1 MDLDAFRRL
10 LTPRGQEALKA
21 AAEVVGDDPVAAVTR
36 LRRSHD
42 AGLTSAALTQAM
54 LRARAAGK
62 FGADAE
68 LMYFTRAG
76 LEQATRREVAD
87 HRARRM
93 APGSLVADVCCGVGG
108 DLLALARAGCAVEAV
123 DADPLTAAIARANA
137 DALGLGDRVSVR
149 TADAATVD
157 PSAFD
162 VLFADPARRT
172 ARGRTFDP
180 MAYSPPW
187 PEVLEMVARSRA
199 ACLKVAPGIPH
210 GFVPDG
216 AEAEWVSY
224 RGEVKEAVIWCG
236 GLAGGGGHR
245 ATMLPSGATLTPDPA
260 LGRAE
265 HGPVGR
271 YVYEPDG
278 AAIRA
283 HLVAEVA
290 ALVGGRLI
298 DPQVAYIT
306 GDVAA
311 RTPWASGY
319 EVHEVLPFSL
329 KRLRA
334 ALRERGVGNATIKK
348 RASAVDVDRLRKDL
362 RLSGDQSAT
371 VILTRIGEKPFALIC
386 TPF

>member
-1 MDLDAFRRL
+1 MDLDAFREL
-10 LTPRGQEALKA
+10 LTPRGQEALEA
-21 AAEVVGDDPVAAVTR
+21 AAEIVGDDPVAAVTR
-36 LRRSHD
+36 LRKSYD
-42 AGLTSAALTQAM
+42 AALTSAALTQAG
-54 LRARAAGK
+54 LRRRAAGK
-62 FGADAE
+62 FGSDAP
-68 LMYFTRAG
+68 LMYFTPHG

-87 HRARRM
+87 HRARRFT
-93 APGSLVADVCCGVGG
+93 AGSRVADVCCGIGG
-108 DLLALARAGCAVEAV
+108 DLIALARAGCVVEAV
-123 DADPLTAAIARANA
+123 EADPLTAAIARANA
-137 DALGLGDRVSVR
+137 DALGLGERVSVR
-149 TADAATVD
+149 TATAATVEAA
-157 PSAFD
+157 SFD
-162 VLFADPARRT
+162 VLFADPARRS

-180 MAYSPPW
+180 MSYSPPW
-187 PEVLEMVARSRA
+187 PEVLEMAGRAPA

-210 GFVPDG
+210 ELVPGG

-236 GLAGGGGHR
+236 ALAGTAGRR

-260 LGRAE
+260 LGPAG

-271 YVYEPDG
+271 YVHEPDG

-290 ALVGGRLI
+290 AAIGGRLL
-298 DPQVAYIT
+298 DPRIAYIT
-306 GDVAA
+306 TDTPA
-311 RTPWASGY
+311 RTPWASRY

-334 ALRERGVGNATIKK
+334 ALRERGVGEVTLKK
-348 RASAVDVDRLRKDL
+348 RGSAVDVERLRKDL
-362 RLSGDQSAT
+362 RLSGGHSAV